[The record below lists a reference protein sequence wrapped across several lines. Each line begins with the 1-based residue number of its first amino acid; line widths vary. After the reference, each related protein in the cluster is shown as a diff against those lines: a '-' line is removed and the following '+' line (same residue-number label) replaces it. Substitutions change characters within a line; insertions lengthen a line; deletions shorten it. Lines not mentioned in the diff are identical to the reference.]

1 MIAWINA
8 HRKGIL
14 AAIAAVVVL
23 VVDEETAQSIVAVAG
38 AVLTYLV
45 PNE

>member
-1 MIAWINA
+1 MAWIAA

-14 AAIAAVVVL
+14 AAVGAVVVL
-23 VVDEETAQSIVAVAG
+23 VVDEETAQSIVAVA
-38 AVLTYLV
+38 AAILTYLV